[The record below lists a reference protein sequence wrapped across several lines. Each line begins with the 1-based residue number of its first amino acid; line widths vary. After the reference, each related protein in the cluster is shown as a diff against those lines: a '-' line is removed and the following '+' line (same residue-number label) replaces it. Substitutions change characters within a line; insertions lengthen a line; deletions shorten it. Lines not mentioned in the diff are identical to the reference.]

1 MIFSQLKK
9 LGPGLL
15 FAGAAIGVSH
25 LVQSTKAGADYGL
38 GLVWALLL
46 VNIFKYPFFKYGT
59 LYAIA
64 TKENLLDGYNKL
76 GKPFLVIYFTVNL
89 MTMFTIQ
96 AAVTIVTAGL
106 ASSLFGINLNI
117 QTWTLI
123 ILLTSGSILTIGK
136 FKLLDNMMKCII
148 IVLTLST
155 VSAVILSGLSP
166 HTSLSLKP
174 VIPNNTIG
182 IAFLI
187 AFFGWMPA
195 PLDISVWQSIWTN
208 EKRKSLHSSDT
219 KSSIMDFKIGYFFTV
234 ILGLCF
240 MALGAFVAYDSSNN
254 LNGSALEFS
263 NKLINLYAQSLGD
276 WSYYLIAIAA
286 FTTMFSTTLTTLD
299 ASPRVM
305 SHCLD
310 LFGKKNFLSKYKTW
324 LIFLIVGTLII
335 FYGFLSEMGSLI
347 KIATIFSFLTAPL
360 YAILNYLLIS
370 SRHTPKKFHP
380 KKRDHILSISG
391 IIFLIGFSIWYILS
405 L

>member
-1 MIFSQLKK
+1 M
-9 LGPGLL
+9 
-15 FAGAAIGVSH
+15 
-25 LVQSTKAGADYGL
+25 
-38 GLVWALLL
+38 
-46 VNIFKYPFFKYGT
+46 
-59 LYAIA
+59 
-64 TKENLLDGYNKL
+64 
-76 GKPFLVIYFTVNL
+76 
-89 MTMFTIQ
+89 
-96 AAVTIVTAGL
+96 
-106 ASSLFGINLNI
+106 
-117 QTWTLI
+117 
-123 ILLTSGSILTIGK
+123 ILLISGSILTIGK

-155 VSAVILSGLSP
+155 VSAVILSGVST

-208 EKRKSLHSSDT
+208 EKRKSSHSFDT

-310 LFGKKNFLSKYKTW
+310 LFGNKNFLSKYKTW
-324 LIFLIVGTLII
+324 LIFLIVGTLLI
-335 FYGFLSEMGSLI
+335 FYGFLSEMGTLI

-391 IIFLIGFSIWYILS
+391 IIFLIGFSLWYILS

>member
-1 MIFSQLKK
+1 MIFNQLKK

-59 LYAIA
+59 LYALG

-76 GKPFLVIYFTVNL
+76 GKPFLVIYFLVNL

-106 ASSLFGINLNI
+106 ASSLFGINIDI

-123 ILLTSGSILTIGK
+123 ILLISGSILTIGK

-148 IVLTLST
+148 IVLTIST
-155 VSAVILSGLSP
+155 VSAVILSGLSS

-174 VIPNNTIG
+174 IIPTNTLG
-182 IAFLI
+182 ISFLI

-208 EKRKSLHSSDT
+208 EKRKSLKSFDT
-219 KSSIMDFKIGYFFTV
+219 KSSIMDFKIGYFFTI

-240 MALGAFVAYDSSNN
+240 IGLGAFVAFNSQNN

-263 NKLINLYAQSLGD
+263 NKLINLYAQSLGN

-305 SHCLD
+305 SHCLN
-310 LFGKKNFLSKYKTW
+310 LFGNKNFLAKYKTW
-324 LIFLIVGTLII
+324 LIFLVVGTLII
-335 FYGFLSEMGSLI
+335 FYGFLSEMGTLI

-370 SRHTPKKFHP
+370 SKHTPKAFHP

>member
-1 MIFSQLKK
+1 MIFNQLKK

-59 LYAIA
+59 LYALG

-76 GKPFLVIYFTVNL
+76 GKPFLVIYFIVNL

-106 ASSLFGINLNI
+106 ASSLFGINIDI

-123 ILLTSGSILTIGK
+123 ILLISGSILTIGK

-148 IVLTLST
+148 IVLTIST
-155 VSAVILSGLSP
+155 VSALILSGLSS

-174 VIPNNTIG
+174 IIPTNTLG
-182 IAFLI
+182 ISFLI

-208 EKRKSLHSSDT
+208 EKRKSLKSFDT
-219 KSSIMDFKIGYFFTV
+219 KSSIMDFKIGYFFTI

-240 MALGAFVAYDSSNN
+240 LGLGAFVAFNSQNN

-263 NKLINLYAQSLGD
+263 NKLINLYAQSLGN
-276 WSYYLIAIAA
+276 WSYYLIAVAA

-305 SHCLD
+305 SHCLN
-310 LFGKKNFLSKYKTW
+310 LFGNKNFLSKYKTW
-324 LIFLIVGTLII
+324 LIFLVVGTLII
-335 FYGFLSEMGSLI
+335 FYGFLSEMGTLI

-360 YAILNYLLIS
+360 YAILNYLLIYS
-370 SRHTPKKFHP
+370 KHTPKAFHP

>member
-1 MIFSQLKK
+1 
-9 LGPGLL
+9 
-15 FAGAAIGVSH
+15 
-25 LVQSTKAGADYGL
+25 
-38 GLVWALLL
+38 
-46 VNIFKYPFFKYGT
+46 
-59 LYAIA
+59 
-64 TKENLLDGYNKL
+64 
-76 GKPFLVIYFTVNL
+76 
-89 MTMFTIQ
+89 
-96 AAVTIVTAGL
+96 
-106 ASSLFGINLNI
+106 
-117 QTWTLI
+117 
-123 ILLTSGSILTIGK
+123 
-136 FKLLDNMMKCII
+136 MKCII

-155 VSAVILSGLSP
+155 VSAVILSAISP
-166 HTSLSLKP
+166 HSSLSLKP

-208 EKRKSLHSSDT
+208 EKRKSLQSFDT
-219 KSSIMDFKIGYFFTV
+219 KSSIIDFKIGYFFTV

-240 MALGAFVAYDSSNN
+240 MGLGAFVAFDSSNN

-305 SHCLD
+305 SHCLN

-335 FYGFLSEMGSLI
+335 FYGFLSEMGTLI

-370 SRHTPKKFHP
+370 SRHTPKNFHP